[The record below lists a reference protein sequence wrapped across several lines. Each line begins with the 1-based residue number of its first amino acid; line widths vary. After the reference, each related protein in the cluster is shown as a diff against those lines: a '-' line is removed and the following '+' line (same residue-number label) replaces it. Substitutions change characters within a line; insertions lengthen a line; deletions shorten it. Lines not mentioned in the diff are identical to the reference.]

1 MKARVWKVDAESVRN
16 NLKAWAERLF
26 AARRDVKAVVLFGSL
41 ARGDYTA
48 SSDADLLI
56 VVESSPLDFKE
67 RIPFFKPPW
76 LGVPVDVFP
85 YTEEECARSLADGWG
100 IARSAFSEGV
110 LLAGEPEVLVKIRQR
125 GCSNL

>member
-1 MKARVWKVDAESVRN
+1 MKARVWRVDAEAVRS
-16 NLKAWAERLF
+16 NLKAWAERLI

-56 VVESSPLDFKE
+56 VVKSSPLDFKE
-67 RIPFFKPPW
+67 RIPLFKPGW

-85 YTEEECARSLADGWG
+85 YTEEECARSLADNWG
-100 IARSAFSEGV
+100 VAGSAFSEGV
-110 LLAGEPEVLVKIRQR
+110 LLAGDPEVLVKIRLR
-125 GCSNL
+125 GCCNS